1 MFRVADDGADGD
13 ALLGALSALASPYRL
28 RIVATLVGRRQYVS
42 QLAREIEMSRP
53 LLHMHLRKLQDAGG
67 LVTSQ
72 LEISGDGKAVNYFS
86 LVPFAI
92 HLTPETIAEAVET
105 LDE

>member
-1 MFRVADDGADGD
+1 MYGVADDVPDGD
-13 ALLGALSALASPYRL
+13 ALLDALSALASPYRL
-28 RIVATLVGRRQYVS
+28 RIVAALVGRRQYVS
-42 QLAREIEMSRP
+42 ELAREIEMSRP
-53 LLHMHLRKLQDAGG
+53 LLHMHLRKLQEAG
-67 LVTSQ
+67 LVTNQ